1 MQALISRTPAPPA
14 VQAPATTEANALA
27 GRSRRRRGAVTQQ
40 AEGATAT
47 GEPTPPARAANS
59 SEWQVVGEARR
70 VAKEA
75 RKRRKKAQRQR
86 RQQQRKEKRAAALLL
101 APKTAAVVITL
112 QPDAVKRGVT
122 YGDVLAKV
130 KRAVTPAEF
139 GAPDGFTMK
148 VTATGA
154 RLLEVPGAASGSSA
168 DALAERL
175 RTCLGADEAR
185 VSRPIKCLDL
195 RILGLDDSA
204 TDSDVKCTMWKL
216 TILLILNICGLVSV
230 CTGESV
236 TKYQSCSDLDIP
248 QFVNFDLNEFAGTW
262 YELSRYTRA
271 TQNGQ
276 CNHVEYGTPGRNGE
290 MSVVN
295 RQVVNERWTSISG
308 TATADNTG
316 QITVTLTVD
325 GLESWKMSRTQSL
338 ESRYEIEMNEFL
350 RNNLL
355 LDQIKYEPTT
365 QSCLHYPEFN
375 PLMVNTNQP
384 LPTCNI
390 SGVKDFNL
398 TALLFLVRSWMLSRK
413 ETPSEAAN
421 IAIGEVISITNELDQ
436 GSYIVTSQ
444 DPVDCFYYPDF
455 DQPPYIEL
463 PGNCDHN
470 IRGVANFNAV
480 AYSGPWLEVARYPN
494 SEQNGQCNRA
504 VYGPLPGG
512 AISVLHS
519 EVVDEEWQAISGEA
533 VAHRDGT
540 GELQVTLNV
549 NNDTVLNDYYVLA
562 TDYNE
567 YALVYSCTDNSDIR
581 NKRVGSW
588 KLSRTETLS
597 PTAETVMDEIIKKTH
612 GLHQKYY
619 QTTSQSPDDCF
630 YYPDFDQPPDYIE
643 LPGPCSTAIKGVSN
657 FKMAAFAGPWLEVA
671 RYPLPTQTGQCNRAE
686 YAVMTTRAGMSV
698 INSQIVDK
706 RLFTIAGQAILT
718 NVNKVG
724 QLRVTLNGSNN
735 ENWQFNSYILATDY
749 FNYALVY
756 SCTNVDNGNRRRVG
770 SWKLSRTGILTPQDN
785 AAINEVITKT
795 QGLTNK
801 YYQITDQSD
810 EACFYYPDITPN
822 DSIIIPGQCDETIS
836 GFAPFDINQIPTR
849 RVQFQGTWYQ
859 IKRYDPVTPS
869 CVGTRLTQDSDNI
882 NLMSY
887 EVVDGQFSIKHRRG
901 RINSTDNIG
910 QFSLFMPVGGSEETT
925 EIIIYILTTDYTSYA
940 LAYSCKNE
948 DNFRRR
954 IRAWQLSRGRT
965 MSPAGETAIA
975 DLIEQRQELHQSY
988 FRTVE
993 QNDLYCPEPSAA
1005 FLMKSTT
1012 IVIFVCIVVN
1022 FII

>member
-1 MQALISRTPAPPA
+1 
-14 VQAPATTEANALA
+14 
-27 GRSRRRRGAVTQQ
+27 
-40 AEGATAT
+40 
-47 GEPTPPARAANS
+47 
-59 SEWQVVGEARR
+59 
-70 VAKEA
+70 
-75 RKRRKKAQRQR
+75 
-86 RQQQRKEKRAAALLL
+86 
-101 APKTAAVVITL
+101 
-112 QPDAVKRGVT
+112 
-122 YGDVLAKV
+122 
-130 KRAVTPAEF
+130 
-139 GAPDGFTMK
+139 
-148 VTATGA
+148 
-154 RLLEVPGAASGSSA
+154 
-168 DALAERL
+168 
-175 RTCLGADEAR
+175 
-185 VSRPIKCLDL
+185 
-195 RILGLDDSA
+195 
-204 TDSDVKCTMWKL
+204 MWKL

-398 TALLFLVRSWMLSRK
+398 TAYSGTWFEIKRYPNSEQNGQCNRAVYELLPRGDVSVLYSEVVDERLVTISGRAVANKYGPGSLQVDLNVNNGIQRSNYHVLAVDYDDYALLCSCIDTQNGYMQVRSWMLSRK

-836 GFAPFDINQIPTR
+836 GFAPFDINQ
-849 RVQFQGTWYQ
+849 FQGTWYQ